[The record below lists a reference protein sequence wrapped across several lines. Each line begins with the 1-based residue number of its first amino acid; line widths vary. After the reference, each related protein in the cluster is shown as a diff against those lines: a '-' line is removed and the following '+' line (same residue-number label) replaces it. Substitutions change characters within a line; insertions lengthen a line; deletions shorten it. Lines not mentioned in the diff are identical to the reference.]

1 MIKGD
6 RMKFTEEIFKRAS
19 IRGVADYLLFGLA
32 PNEDTR
38 DYETRLDNTYEEFE
52 KLALQCE
59 KEKQFDLLN
68 LANAMSSEVASIYT
82 EIGLQAGIM
91 LMADMAQNTGKVNK
105 GVVFQHNIKS
115 GEKRMREIKE
125 LLKLAADSMKN
136 RTLYELLENDTEYQ
150 KRLKE
155 EKEALKAVDE
165 LELSEEHREIVD
177 TLIARKDEAEYDY
190 HVNSYMAGMLD
201 AYEILKQ
208 FNLTKE

>member
-1 MIKGD
+1 
-6 RMKFTEEIFKRAS
+6 MKFTEEIFKRAS

-38 DYETRLDNTYEEFE
+38 DYETSLDNTYEEFQ

>member
-1 MIKGD
+1 
-6 RMKFTEEIFKRAS
+6 MKFAEEIFKRAS

-38 DYETRLDNTYEEFE
+38 DYETRLDDTYEEFE

-59 KEKQFDLLN
+59 KGKQFELLN
-68 LANAMSSEVASIYT
+68 LANAMSSEAASVYT
-82 EIGLQAGIM
+82 EIGLQVGIM
-91 LMADMAQNTGKVNK
+91 LMADLAQNIGKRNK
-105 GVVFQHNIKS
+105 RVVFQHNMKS
-115 GEKRMREIKE
+115 GERKMSEVKE

-136 RTLYELLENDTEYQ
+136 RTLNELLENDTEYQ
-150 KRLKE
+150 KRFKK

-165 LELSEEHREIVD
+165 LELSEEQRDIVD

-201 AYEILKQ
+201 AYDILKQ

>member
-1 MIKGD
+1 
-6 RMKFTEEIFKRAS
+6 MKFTEEIFKRAS

>member
-1 MIKGD
+1 
-6 RMKFTEEIFKRAS
+6 MKFTEEIFKRAS

-38 DYETRLDNTYEEFE
+38 DYETRLDDTYEEFE

-59 KEKQFDLLN
+59 KEKQFELLN
-68 LANAMSSEVASIYT
+68 RANAMSSEAASVYT
-82 EIGLQAGIM
+82 EIGLQVGIM

-105 GVVFQHNIKS
+105 RVVFHHNMES
-115 GEKRMREIKE
+115 GEKRMGEIKE

-136 RTLYELLENDTEYQ
+136 RTLNELLESDTEYQ
-150 KRLKE
+150 KRFKE

-165 LELSEEHREIVD
+165 LDLSEEQRDVVD

-190 HVNSYMAGMLD
+190 HVNTYMAGMLD

-208 FNLTKE
+208 FELTKE

>member
-1 MIKGD
+1 
-6 RMKFTEEIFKRAS
+6 MKFTEEIFKRAS

-155 EKEALKAVDE
+155 EKEALKAVEE
-165 LELSEEHREIVD
+165 LELSEEQRDIVD

-190 HVNSYMAGMLD
+190 HVNIYMAGMLD

-208 FNLTKE
+208 FELTKE

>member
-1 MIKGD
+1 
-6 RMKFTEEIFKRAS
+6 MKFTEEIFKRAS

-38 DYETRLDNTYEEFE
+38 DYETRLDDTYEEFE

-59 KEKQFDLLN
+59 KEKQFELLN
-68 LANAMSSEVASIYT
+68 LANAMSSEAASVYT
-82 EIGLQAGIM
+82 EIGMQVGIM
-91 LMADMAQNTGKVNK
+91 LMTDMAQNTGKGNRR
-105 GVVFQHNIKS
+105 VVFHHNMKS
-115 GEKRMREIKE
+115 GEKRMGEIKE

-150 KRLKE
+150 KRFKE

-165 LELSEEHREIVD
+165 LELSEEQRDIVD
-177 TLIARKDEAEYDY
+177 TLIARKDEAEFDY
-190 HVNSYMAGMLD
+190 HVNTYMAGMLD

-208 FNLTKE
+208 FELTKE

>member
-1 MIKGD
+1 
-6 RMKFTEEIFKRAS
+6 MKFTEEIFKRAS

-38 DYETRLDNTYEEFE
+38 DYETRLDDTYEEFE

>member
-1 MIKGD
+1 
-6 RMKFTEEIFKRAS
+6 MKFTEEIFKRAS

-38 DYETRLDNTYEEFE
+38 DYETRLDDTYEEFE

-59 KEKQFDLLN
+59 KEKQFELLN
-68 LANAMSSEVASIYT
+68 LANAMSSEAASVYT
-82 EIGLQAGIM
+82 EIGLQLGIM

-105 GVVFQHNIKS
+105 GVVFHHNMKS
-115 GEKRMREIKE
+115 GEKRMSEIKE

>member
-1 MIKGD
+1 
-6 RMKFTEEIFKRAS
+6 MKFTEEIFKRAS

-38 DYETRLDNTYEEFE
+38 DYETRLDDTYEEFE
-52 KLALQCE
+52 KLALKCE
-59 KEKQFDLLN
+59 KKKQFELLN
-68 LANAMSSEVASIYT
+68 LANAMSSEAASVYT
-82 EIGLQAGIM
+82 EIGLQVGIM
-91 LMADMAQNTGKVNK
+91 LMADLAQNIGKRNK
-105 GVVFQHNIKS
+105 RVVFHHNMKS
-115 GEKRMREIKE
+115 GERKMSEVKE

-136 RTLYELLENDTEYQ
+136 RTLNELLENDTEYQ
-150 KRLKE
+150 KRFKE

-165 LELSEEHREIVD
+165 LELSEEQRDIVD

>member
-1 MIKGD
+1 
-6 RMKFTEEIFKRAS
+6 MKFTEEIFKRAS

-32 PNEDTR
+32 PNEETR
-38 DYETRLDNTYEEFE
+38 DYETRLDDTYEEFE
-52 KLALQCE
+52 KLALKCE
-59 KEKQFDLLN
+59 KEKQFELLN
-68 LANAMSSEVASIYT
+68 LANAMSSEAASVYT
-82 EIGLQAGIM
+82 EIGLQVGIM
-91 LMADMAQNTGKVNK
+91 LMADLAQNIGKRNK
-105 GVVFQHNIKS
+105 RVVFHHNMKS
-115 GEKRMREIKE
+115 GERKMSEVKE

-136 RTLYELLENDTEYQ
+136 RTLNELLENDTEYQ
-150 KRLKE
+150 KRFKE

-165 LELSEEHREIVD
+165 LELSEEQRDIVD